1 MMKKIKL
8 TRYPL
13 TALAVVVIWT
23 LCLIPIPETPL
34 NQISLID
41 KWTHLVLFGGLTVII
56 WAEMLRDDKRRTKEA
71 VYSDPKALSPS
82 YKILSR
88 RYALWGGLA
97 PWLMGGLIEIVQA
110 TCTHGVRS
118 GDPIDFM
125 ADGVGV
131 LLGMAIGILLAR
143 FASTSNKG

>member
-1 MMKKIKL
+1 MKKIKL

-82 YKILSR
+82 CKILSR

-131 LLGMAIGILLAR
+131 LLGMAIGILLAEILSR
-143 FASTSNKG
+143 RRKD

>member
-1 MMKKIKL
+1 MKKIKL

-82 YKILSR
+82 CKILSR
-88 RYALWGGLA
+88 RYALWPG
-97 PWLMGGLIEIVQA
+97 P
-110 TCTHGVRS
+110 
-118 GDPIDFM
+118 M
-125 ADGVGV
+125 ADGRLDRIRSSHVHPRREKWRSHRLYGRWSRRSV
-131 LLGMAIGILLAR
+131 RHGYRYSSGTIC
-143 FASTSNKG
+143 FHFE

>member
-13 TALAVVVIWT
+13 TALAVVAIWT

-82 YKILSR
+82 CKTLSR

-97 PWLMGGLIEIVQA
+97 PWLMGGLIEFVQA

>member
-82 YKILSR
+82 CKILSR

-143 FASTSNKG
+143 YFSTRNRD

>member
-82 YKILSR
+82 CKILSR
-88 RYALWGGLA
+88 HYALWGGLA

-110 TCTHGVRS
+110 TCIHGVRS

>member
-13 TALAVVVIWT
+13 TALAVVVIWM

-82 YKILSR
+82 CKILSR

-97 PWLMGGLIEIVQA
+97 PWLMGGLIEFVQA

-131 LLGMAIGILLAR
+131 LLGMAIGILLAEILSR
-143 FASTSNKG
+143 RRKD

>member
-1 MMKKIKL
+1 MKKIKL

-82 YKILSR
+82 CKILSR

-110 TCTHGVRS
+110 TCTHSVRS

-143 FASTSNKG
+143 YFSTRNRD

>member
-1 MMKKIKL
+1 MKKIKL

-56 WAEMLRDDKRRTKEA
+56 WAEMLRDDKCRTKEA
-71 VYSDPKALSPS
+71 EYSDPKALSPS
-82 YKILSR
+82 CKILSR

>member
-56 WAEMLRDDKRRTKEA
+56 WAEMLRDDKRRIRR
-71 VYSDPKALSPS
+71 LSARHAKSFQGVMRFGVAWP
-82 YKILSR
+82 
-88 RYALWGGLA
+88 
-97 PWLMGGLIEIVQA
+97 
-110 TCTHGVRS
+110 HG
-118 GDPIDFM
+118 
-125 ADGVGV
+125 
-131 LLGMAIGILLAR
+131 
-143 FASTSNKG
+143 